1 MTSVRESIRR
11 MFQKAQPLPAGTY
24 HYQAPPEDPRNFR
37 LHLRLEKDGSGIL
50 IVNAATILH
59 LNATAAEYAYHLVQ
73 QTPKDEAVRKISKRY
88 FVTIQRAAQDY
99 QDFVERV
106 EAVID
111 MPDLDPEMFL
121 GFDRA
126 EVHSSNLSAPLRLD
140 CALTY
145 RLPEGVDPSL
155 APTKR
160 VDRELTT
167 EEWQSVIDKA
177 WQAGIPHIVFTGG
190 EPTLR
195 DDLPDLISRAE
206 ANGQVTGLLSDCLRL
221 SDPEYLDTLLKT
233 GLDHL
238 LVVFQPGKE
247 RSWGG
252 LSTSLAGDLF
262 VSMHITITP
271 ETAPTTSDLL
281 KWLATQGVKAVSLS
295 ISNPVLNAVLVLAR
309 DQAAELGLS
318 LVWDLPVPYST
329 LNPVALETQADT
341 APSGAGRAWLY
352 IEPDGDVLPSQGV
365 NKVLGNIL
373 RDPWEQIWANA
384 KEPVAP

>member
-1 MTSVRESIRR
+1 MTSLRESVRR

-24 HYQAPPEDPRNFR
+24 HFQAPPQDPRNFR
-37 LHLRLEKDGSGIL
+37 LHLRLEKDGRALL

-59 LNATAAEYAYHLVQ
+59 LNATAAEYAYHMVK
-73 QTPKDEAVRKISKRY
+73 QTPKDEAVRQISKRY
-88 FVTIQRAAQDY
+88 FVTRDQAAQDY

-106 EAVID
+106 ETVID
-111 MPDLDPEMFL
+111 VPDLDPEMFL
-121 GFDRA
+121 GFERQD
-126 EVHSSNLSAPLRLD
+126 VHATDLSAPLRLD

-167 EEWQSVIDKA
+167 AEWLSIINKA

-195 DDLPDLISRAE
+195 DDLVELLSRAE

-221 SDPEYLDTLLKT
+221 SDPVYLDGLLKT

-238 LVVFQPGKE
+238 MVIFQPGKE

-262 VSMHITITP
+262 VAIHITITP
-271 ETAPTTSDLL
+271 STAPSTPDLL
-281 KWLATQGVKAVSLS
+281 RWLAEQGVKAVSLS
-295 ISNPVLNAVLVLAR
+295 ISNPELSSDLTLAR
-309 DQAAELGLS
+309 DQAAALGLS
-318 LVWDLPVPYST
+318 LVWDLPVPYSA
-329 LNPVALETQADT
+329 LNPVALETQAD
-341 APSGAGRAWLY
+341 AASKGKNQAALY
-352 IEPDGDVLPSQGV
+352 IEPDGDVLPAQGI
-365 NKVLGNIL
+365 NKVLGNML
-373 RDPWEQIWANA
+373 RDPWEQIWAKA
-384 KEPVAP
+384 QE